1 MLNFE
6 EDFLWFAKVC
16 WFVVCLLWE
25 KNPECLTLTRTLKR
39 QGNYHPWNIFAPENH
54 WLEDWFPFGKAYFR
68 RRTLSFREGTSFHY
82 KPWCSKHQP
91 DLHLLTTPVQK
102 KQQTCVLYFWRAAL
116 ESSIFSF
123 SRLVLEKTWNEIQC
137 LLTEVLIQ
145 ASTHPGSPSWL
156 FFEWSLFPQRPVFYR
171 VVFCSSSPNNKKGV
185 NMNRKLET
193 ISKLQ
198 LKSNSVAFFW
208 IPSWHSG
215 ISGVELGDSQI
226 WIKSIFGGSFPY

>member
-1 MLNFE
+1 M
-6 EDFLWFAKVC
+6 
-16 WFVVCLLWE
+16 
-25 KNPECLTLTRTLKR
+25 
-39 QGNYHPWNIFAPENH
+39 APENH
-54 WLEDWFPFGKAYFR
+54 WLEDWFHFGKAYFR
-68 RRTLSFREGTSFHY
+68 RRTVSFRDGTSFPY

-91 DLHLLTTPVQK
+91 DHSCPK
-102 KQQTCVLYFWRAAL
+102 KQQNCVLYFWRAAL

-156 FFEWSLFPQRPVFYR
+156 FFEWSLFPQRPLFYR
-171 VVFCSSSPNNKKGV
+171 VLFIIPKSKKGV
-185 NMNRKLET
+185 NINQKLEKS

-198 LKSNSVAFFW
+198 FKSNSVVFFW

-215 ISGVELGDSQI
+215 ISGVELWNTQI